1 VDTVSESR
9 QQISF
14 RLPLVNVSKQTF
26 QLSLFLKNLKL
37 NVGIALQV
45 HWQMFV
51 QAGNERAVKRRRSFG
66 IKIGTSDGPIA
77 TQIQEHTVGIIYL
90 YVVSLTGA
98 VSNDRMTG
106 E

>member
-1 VDTVSESR
+1 
-9 QQISF
+9 
-14 RLPLVNVSKQTF
+14 VSKQTF
-26 QLSLFLKNLKL
+26 QLSLFLKSLKL
-37 NVGIALQV
+37 NVGIVSQV

-51 QAGNERAVKRRRSFG
+51 QAGNERAVKRRRSVG
-66 IKIGTSDGPIA
+66 IKIETSEGPIA
-77 TQIQEHTVGIIYL
+77 TQIQKHIVGFIYLFIYIFIYL